1 MTKLQIESPP
11 SPYRRFAAAL
21 NGAYRRVARGRQ
33 RVVLD
38 PVWTPAM
45 SWWLVFGLTAALA
58 AGLGDAAAIRFVQG
72 SSEPIVLFMAWI
84 TNIGKS
90 QWYLVPAGVI
100 FCAVGLI
107 DWSRGG
113 GRLKLRLAFLF
124 GQAAF
129 VFCAIALS
137 GLFVNVVKVLF
148 GRARPRLFDEV
159 GAWAFDPFTL
169 GYLHASFPSGHA
181 TTVGALTGI
190 LMIWYP
196 RWSLLVVELGLFL
209 AATRIAALAHYPS
222 DVVTGFTI
230 GLFFAIVIARWLAS
244 RGVVFRLTQG
254 NILPAPALFPPRKSK
269 NSLPSD

>member
-1 MTKLQIESPP
+1 MDTKLEIEGPP
-11 SPYRRFAAAL
+11 SPHRRFAAAL
-21 NGAYRRVARGRQ
+21 NGAYRRLTRGRQ
-33 RVVLD
+33 GVQD
-38 PVWTPAM
+38 PVWTRAM
-45 SWWLVFGLTAALA
+45 SWWLAFGLIAALVA
-58 AGLGDAAAIRFVQG
+58 SLGDAAAIRFVQG

-113 GRLKLRLAFLF
+113 GRLKARLAFLF

-129 VFCAIALS
+129 VFCAVALS

-148 GRARPRLFDEV
+148 GRARPRLFEEV
-159 GAWAFDPFTL
+159 GAWSFDPFTL

-181 TTVGALTGI
+181 TTVGALIGI

-196 RWSLLVVELGLFL
+196 RWSLLFVELGLFL

-222 DVVTGFTI
+222 DVLTGFTI
-230 GLFFAIVIARWLAS
+230 GLFFSIVIARWLAS
-244 RGVVFRLTQG
+244 RGVVFRLAQG
-254 NILPAPALFPPRKSK
+254 NILPSPALFPSRKSK
-269 NSLPSD
+269 N